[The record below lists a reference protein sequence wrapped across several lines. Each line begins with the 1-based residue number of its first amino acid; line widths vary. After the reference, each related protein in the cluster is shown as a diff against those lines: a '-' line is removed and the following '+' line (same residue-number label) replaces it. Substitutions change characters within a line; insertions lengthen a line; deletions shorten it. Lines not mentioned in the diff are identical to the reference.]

1 MRVHRESR
9 TLHGYERSYLRA
21 GSGPVVVLVHGIGES
36 SATWAEVVPRL
47 ARTHTV
53 IAPDLL
59 GHGLSDKP
67 RADYSLGGFANGL
80 RDLLIV
86 LGVDTATVVG
96 HSLGGGIALQFA
108 YQHPTMCERL
118 VLVASG
124 GLGTEVSPLLRLAA
138 LPGGG
143 LGLRASLLPPV
154 RVPTSLAVRA
164 AARLGW
170 LCPAEADGMLEAWQ
184 GLRDSGTRRAFLRT
198 LRSVVDGHGQSVT
211 GRDRLYLATE
221 LPTLVVWGGRDHV
234 LPVAHAM
241 AVEELLPG
249 SRLELLPDAGHM
261 PHRSDPDLFVE
272 LLREFLSSTPAAK
285 HDLATWRR
293 LLAAESEVSAV

>member
-21 GSGPVVVLVHGIGES
+21 GEGPAVVLVHGIGES
-36 SATWAEVVPRL
+36 CSTWAEVVPRL
-47 ARTHTV
+47 AKTHTV

-80 RDLLIV
+80 RDLLLV
-86 LGVDTATVVG
+86 LGIDTATVVG

-138 LPGGG
+138 MPGGG
-143 LGLRASLLPPV
+143 LGLRASLLPTV
-154 RVPTSLAVRA
+154 RLPTALAVRT
-164 AARLGW
+164 AARFGL
-170 LCPAEADGMLEAWQ
+170 LCRAEAEGMLEAWE
-184 GLRDSGTRRAFLRT
+184 GLRDPGTRRAFLRT
-198 LRSVVDGHGQSVT
+198 LRAVVDAHGQSVT

-221 LPTLVVWGGRDHV
+221 VPTLVVWGGRDHV

-241 AVEELLPG
+241 AVEDLLPG

-272 LLREFLSSTPAAK
+272 LLTDFIDTTAPAK

-293 LLAAESEVSAV
+293 LLAAEAEVTAV